1 MGQNEHE
8 RRQLTT
14 RHAGIIADLFPILL
28 PSDIAQ
34 QFMRDQHWLGIGF
47 LHLKFHSSSPPFYCV
62 KSLMTPLRHE
72 SDQLVGFLDRVEW
85 PKIPMDT
92 LTLHSGL
99 RALAQLQQR
108 RNQLGQ
114 IKDVPAK
121 MQAIAVD
128 LLHEP

>member
-1 MGQNEHE
+1 
-8 RRQLTT
+8 
-14 RHAGIIADLFPILL
+14 
-28 PSDIAQ
+28 
-34 QFMRDQHWLGIGF
+34 
-47 LHLKFHSSSPPFYCV
+47 
-62 KSLMTPLRHE
+62 MTPLRHE